1 LRSIILPYNRAMRTQ
16 RNIPPEL
23 CWRIESTWRRLEAE
37 YGVPELQSNG
47 DPMVELI
54 STILSQHTTDT
65 SSWNAFLELRRR
77 FPTWEAVLAAPVE
90 EVIEAIRGAG
100 LANQK
105 AQTIRHSIAALDHES
120 LTALAAMPV
129 SEAREQLTE
138 IRGVGE
144 KTASCVLLFALG
156 MPAQPV
162 DTHIERVS
170 KRLGIANGE
179 SNATGIQRVLE
190 HCLPADGQSMYAFH
204 KNMIRHGREICLAR
218 TPRCEICVLA
228 DSCEYYARI
237 RGAAVSQAP
246 AGTDRSES

>member
-1 LRSIILPYNRAMRTQ
+1 MRSQRA
-16 RNIPPEL
+16 IPPEL
-23 CWRIESTWRRLEAE
+23 CGHIESAWRRLEAE
-37 YGVPELQSNG
+37 YGVPKLEPNG

-77 FPTWEAVLAAPVE
+77 FPTWDAVLAAPVE
-90 EVIEAIRGAG
+90 GVVDAIRGAG

-105 AQTIRHSIAALDHES
+105 AQTIRHAIAALDHES
-120 LTALAAMPV
+120 LTALATMPV
-129 SEAREQLTE
+129 AEAREQLTE
-138 IRGVGE
+138 IRGVGG

-179 SNATGIQRVLE
+179 STATGIQRVLE

-204 KNMIRHGREICLAR
+204 KNMIQHGREICLAR
-218 TPRCEICVLA
+218 APRCEICVLA

-237 RGAAVSQAP
+237 RAAASNRSPVE
-246 AGTDRSES
+246 TDRSERQ